1 MDRFGRLFHA
11 GNAASL
17 VNKGPSF
24 TSAELR
30 AGGKARERHAQSAGG
45 VQLCLIASML
55 CPVLAVS
62 WALLVVLP
70 PACRARAVAGGGD
83 DPERA
88 RAIELIKGRI
98 LADLGLSRAP
108 TGHGRGASDSLHM
121 EHMMRVYRR
130 SLHRPPEDGGRRRAR
145 KGLSRGAA
153 KEVTHYYS
161 FKSEGR
167 VLQMARKGRASLQH
181 IRFPIHIASGR
192 PRAAN
197 ATARSYSVRYARL
210 RLRMMSRRP
219 TLVRIYQL
227 LEPGCPSCDR
237 RLINIRRLSRKGRHR
252 MDVAEAVQ
260 SWIDRPDSNHGLD
273 IECKPACRLSR
284 DSALDVEVAEVL
296 NRSHRSYRNGPAG
309 VLLQHHRAIDCS
321 HGPDNQTDL
330 CCRHSLKVSFAEIG
344 WHWVA
349 EPKEFDAYMC
359 KGRCPNDNRNFNSTH
374 ALVQSLMSE
383 RADVP
388 SPCCAPKSLKGLSL
402 LYQDGPDSDLY
413 TVSMQQGMVVE
424 ECACL

>member
-1 MDRFGRLFHA
+1 MEEDLSEREAGRHS
-11 GNAASL
+11 AARKQ
-17 VNKGPSF
+17 VP
-24 TSAELR
+24 
-30 AGGKARERHAQSAGG
+30 
-45 VQLCLIASML
+45 
-55 CPVLAVS
+55 
-62 WALLVVLP
+62 
-70 PACRARAVAGGGD
+70 D
-83 DPERA
+83 D
-88 RAIELIKGRI
+88 
-98 LADLGLSRAP
+98 
-108 TGHGRGASDSLHM
+108 
-121 EHMMRVYRR
+121 VYRYIPVASR
-130 SLHRPPEDGGRRRAR
+130 RHVETVRLPAAAAVWGREKGTQLVKLEVRPRVTNEPQRLSDVVAIGRA
-145 KGLSRGAA
+145 
-153 KEVTHYYS
+153 
-161 FKSEGR
+161 
-167 VLQMARKGRASLQH
+167 LQMARKGRASLQH

-192 PRAAN
+192 PRGAN

-227 LEPGCPSCDR
+227 LEPGCDKCER

-260 SWIDRPDSNHGLD
+260 SWIDQPDSNHGLD

-413 TVSMQQGMVVE
+413 TVATQQGMVVE

>member
-1 MDRFGRLFHA
+1 MGGR
-11 GNAASL
+11 
-17 VNKGPSF
+17 
-24 TSAELR
+24 E
-30 AGGKARERHAQSAGG
+30 
-45 VQLCLIASML
+45 
-55 CPVLAVS
+55 
-62 WALLVVLP
+62 
-70 PACRARAVAGGGD
+70 
-83 DPERA
+83 DPDRA

-98 LADLGLSRAP
+98 LADLGLASVP
-108 TGHGRGASDSLHM
+108 TGASQGGQLAANKMHM

-130 SLHRPPEDGGRRRAR
+130 SLHQSSEEGGRGKGR
-145 KGLSRGAA
+145 KGLARGSS

-161 FKSEGR
+161 FKNEGR
-167 VLQMARKGRASLQH
+167 SLQMARKARASLQH
-181 IRFPIHIASGR
+181 MRFPIHIASGR
-192 PRAAN
+192 GGTAN

-227 LEPGCPSCDR
+227 LEPACPTCER
-237 RLINIRRLSRKGRHR
+237 RLINIRRLTRKGRHR

-260 SWIDRPDSNHGLD
+260 AWIDRPDSNHGLD
-273 IECKPACRLSR
+273 VECKPACRLSR

-296 NRSHRSYRNGPAG
+296 NRSHRSYQSGPAG

-413 TVSMQQGMVVE
+413 TVATQQGMVVE

>member
-1 MDRFGRLFHA
+1 MRY
-11 GNAASL
+11 S
-17 VNKGPSF
+17 
-24 TSAELR
+24 
-30 AGGKARERHAQSAGG
+30 
-45 VQLCLIASML
+45 
-55 CPVLAVS
+55 VLAVS
-62 WALLVVLP
+62 WALLVAVVLFP
-70 PACRARAVAGGGD
+70 TPCRARAVMGGGGNE
-83 DPERA
+83 DPDRA

-98 LADLGLSRAP
+98 LADLGLSSAP
-108 TGHGRGASDSLHM
+108 PGGGRGGSSANRVHM

-130 SLHRPPEDGGRRRAR
+130 SLQRSSDEGRGRGGRAR
-145 KGLSRGAA
+145 SGRKELARGAA

-161 FKSEGR
+161 FKNEGR
-167 VLQMARKGRASLQH
+167 SLQMNRKQRTSFQH

-192 PRAAN
+192 ARGGAN
-197 ATARSYSVRYARL
+197 KTARSFSVRYARL
-210 RLRMMSRRP
+210 RLRMVSRRP
-219 TLVRIYQL
+219 TLIRIYQL
-227 LEPGCPSCDR
+227 LEPACASCER

-260 SWIDRPDSNHGLD
+260 SWIDRPESNHGLD
-273 IECKPACRLSR
+273 IECRPACRLSR

-296 NRSHRSYRNGPAG
+296 NRSHRSYQSGGPAG

-321 HGPDNQTDL
+321 HGPGNQTDL
-330 CCRHSLKVSFAEIG
+330 CCRHSMKVSFAEIG

-383 RADVP
+383 RGDVP

-413 TVSMQQGMVVE
+413 TVATQQGMVVE

>member
-1 MDRFGRLFHA
+1 
-11 GNAASL
+11 
-17 VNKGPSF
+17 
-24 TSAELR
+24 
-30 AGGKARERHAQSAGG
+30 
-45 VQLCLIASML
+45 ML

-62 WALLVVLP
+62 WALLVAAVLP
-70 PACRARAVAGGGD
+70 SGCRARAATGGGGD

-98 LADLGLSRAP
+98 LADLGLSSAP
-108 TGHGRGASDSLHM
+108 TGHGRAASNKLHLD
-121 EHMMRVYRR
+121 HMMRVYRR
-130 SLHRPPEDGGRRRAR
+130 SLHRSPEEGGGRSRGRGR
-145 KGLSRGAA
+145 KGLARGAA

-161 FKSEGR
+161 FKSEGKA
-167 VLQMARKGRASLQH
+167 LQMARKGRASLQH
-181 IRFPIHIASGR
+181 FLFPIHIASGR
-192 PRAAN
+192 SRGAN

-227 LEPGCPSCDR
+227 LEPGCPSCER

-260 SWIDRPDSNHGLD
+260 SWVDQPESNHGLD

-413 TVSMQQGMVVE
+413 TVATQQGMVVE